1 MILFGTLVVWE
12 FDVYL
17 AVNLLFGH
25 DEPSAVKLWSCEAVK
40 LWSCEAVKLWSCE
53 AVKLWSCEAVNFAR
67 WAVLCQVLYTVS
79 RTVRLKNF
87 FRFLCENDCNCRR
100 CVYLSSL
107 YILARVF
114 ININLSFKNIRTS
127 SALLHKKQ
135 SSTCKK
141 HACGCFFLAPWIYS
155 AYF

>member
-53 AVKLWSCEAVNFAR
+53 AVKLWILPDTLFYVKSFFKTFYIFFVRMIVTAVGAF
-67 WAVLCQVLYTVS
+67 VFHYGTV
-79 RTVRLKNF
+79 
-87 FRFLCENDCNCRR
+87 
-100 CVYLSSL
+100 
-107 YILARVF
+107 
-114 ININLSFKNIRTS
+114 
-127 SALLHKKQ
+127 
-135 SSTCKK
+135 
-141 HACGCFFLAPWIYS
+141 
-155 AYF
+155 